1 MEEKEK
7 FSFKDRI
14 RSFGYAFN
22 GLKILFRFEHN
33 AWIHSIITFVVI
45 ILGFLLKISS
55 VEWVGVL
62 LCIGMVLAAEAFN
75 SSIEKIMNRLIPQYD
90 EQVKQV
96 KDMAAAGVLIT
107 AIIAV
112 IVGLVIFSPKII
124 ALF

>member
-7 FSFKDRI
+7 FSFKDRM

-22 GLKILFRFEHN
+22 GLRILFRFEHN
-33 AWIHSIITFVVI
+33 AWIHCFITFLVI

-55 VEWVGVL
+55 GEWVGVL

-112 IVGLVIFSPKII
+112 IVGLVIFLPKII
-124 ALF
+124 TLF